1 MLKQIFSLLLSV
13 LLAWSVLSQD
23 IHFSQYYAAPVF
35 LNPALTANVNGV
47 FRVAA
52 NYRNQWF
59 LIPTLNTRAPYQTIQ
74 GSFDMPILRNRLKND
89 GFGFGLNVYHDRAG
103 NGVLTTTTAL
113 ASIAYHKAV
122 DRYGRSRVSL
132 GLQAGVTNKAINL
145 NNLIFES
152 QFDQAIGFWNENL
165 SNQESPI
172 DNTSIIYPTVN
183 VGVLWTSHPKTQF
196 RYYFGYAANNVSRPR
211 ESFLNDP
218 QNRLQV
224 RHIVHGG
231 MEIFTNKKME
241 FSFAPTFLF
250 MIQNAAQ
257 AYQVGLGFNYE
268 HTDDLGFFGSVSTRF
283 SPGNPD
289 AVITGFG
296 VEFYN
301 VRLGLSYDFNFS
313 GLRTATRAQ
322 GAAEVGLVYI
332 FRKEKIGPIQYSNY
346 CPVF

>member
-1 MLKQIFSLLLSV
+1 MKSLNLFFALFLCLNFFVSG
-13 LLAWSVLSQD
+13 QD

-47 FRVAA
+47 FRAAA

-59 LIPTLNTRAPYQTIQ
+59 LIPTQNLRAPYQTIQ
-74 GSFDMPILRNRLKND
+74 GSFDMPILRDRLGNN
-89 GFGFGLNVYHDRAG
+89 GFGFGINVYHDRAG

-113 ASIAYHKAV
+113 ASIAYHQAV
-122 DRYGRSRVSL
+122 DRFGRSRFSL

-145 NNLIFES
+145 NNLLFES
-152 QFDQAIGFWNENL
+152 QFDQSIGFWNENL

-183 VGVLWTSHPKTQF
+183 VGVLWASHPKNQF
-196 RYYFGYAANNVSRPR
+196 RYYLGYAANNVSRPR

-218 QNRLQV
+218 RNRLQI
-224 RHIVHGG
+224 RHVVHAG
-231 MEIFTNKKME
+231 MEIFTSRDMN
-241 FSFAPTFLF
+241 FSFSPMFLF
-250 MIQNAAQ
+250 MIQNIAQ
-257 AYQVGLGFNYE
+257 AYQAGLGFNYE
-268 HTDDLGFFGSVSTRF
+268 HTDELGFFGSVSNRF

-289 AVITGFG
+289 AVIVGFG

-301 VRLGLSYDFNFS
+301 VRLGISYDFNYS

-322 GAAEVGLVYI
+322 GAAEVGAVYI
-332 FRKEKIGPIQYSNY
+332 FRKEKTGPIQYSKY

>member
-1 MLKQIFSLLLSV
+1 MKHFYALIIVLFSIALV
-13 LLAWSVLSQD
+13 RAQD
-23 IHFSQYYAAPVF
+23 VHFSQYYAAPIY
-35 LNPALTANVNGV
+35 LNPALTANINGV
-47 FRVAA
+47 FRAAA

-59 LIPTLNTRAPYQTIQ
+59 LIPTSNLKAPYQTIQ
-74 GSFDMPILRNRLKND
+74 GSFDMPILRERLRND

-122 DRYGRSRVSL
+122 DRYGRSRISF

-145 NNLIFES
+145 NNLVFES
-152 QFDQAIGFWNENL
+152 QFDQAIGYWNENL

-172 DNTSIIYPTVN
+172 ANTSIIYPTVN
-183 VGVLWTSHPKTQF
+183 VGALWASHPKTKF
-196 RYYFGYAANNVSRPR
+196 RYYIGYAANNVSRPR
-211 ESFLNDP
+211 ESFLSDTK
-218 QNRLQV
+218 NRIQI

-231 MEIFTNKKME
+231 MEIFTSRRMD

-257 AYQVGLGFNYE
+257 SYQTGLGFNYDY
-268 HTDDLGFFGSVSTRF
+268 TDELGFFGSIATRF

-289 AVITGFG
+289 AVIGGFG
-296 VEFYN
+296 MEFYN
-301 VRLGLSYDFNFS
+301 VRLGVSYDFNFS

-322 GAAEVGLVYI
+322 GAAEVGIVYV
-332 FRKEKIGPIQYSNY
+332 FKKEKTGPVQYSNY